1 MLEHASSMK
10 IKLAGTCNV
19 DGKWGSCHFNLI
31 KEVSTRS
38 WHLSKDLK

>member
-10 IKLAGTCNV
+10 IKLAGIYNV
-19 DGKWGSCHFNLI
+19 GGKWWSCHFNLI
-31 KEVSTRS
+31 KEVSSRS